1 MYLAG
6 TFSQNYKGIHW
17 LWMTKKKN
25 GKMVNEFLSHRT
37 ELRALQLQV
46 FLFSFFFFFPQITDT
61 YTQHRDS
68 TVRQWESFWV
78 GERSNPKKGAPEC
91 VNSLS
96 VSLLWAAE
104 LKRLLWSA
112 SPSWPPIRVR
122 QFWLFWKEAKTKW
135 KPLPQCLPNNSS
147 TFLLPFSRKT
157 QNMSSGPSPLRV

>member
-1 MYLAG
+1 M
-6 TFSQNYKGIHW
+6 NDE
-17 LWMTKKKN
+17 KKKWQN
-25 GKMVNEFLSHRT
+25 GKRISITSNGT
-37 ELRALQLQV
+37 EGSAAASV
-46 FLFSFFFFFPQITDT
+46 SLFFFFFFPQITDT

-78 GERSNPKKGAPEC
+78 GERSNPKKGAPER